1 MKSMK
6 IITSPGDT
14 QRLSNGLPIPGIG
27 YGTYLAPDDTSG
39 TRSILDALEAGYR
52 LIDTASVYGNEK
64 TVGRAVRESSIPRE
78 EIFITS
84 KVWNNERGYQK
95 TLNAF
100 AKTLADLQL
109 DYLDLYLI
117 HWPASSSR
125 FSNWEELNL
134 ETWRAITDL
143 HKSGRIRAIGV
154 SNFLPHHL
162 AALMG
167 TEVPPMVNQIEFH
180 PGQMQHETVKF
191 CRRNAIL
198 VEAWSPLG
206 SGRLLANPLLSSIA
220 AKYNKSVAQLCVR
233 WCLQHEVLPLP
244 KSVTPARIAEN
255 ADVFD
260 FSIAEDDMA
269 AIDNMTH
276 VGGSGLHP
284 DHVDF

>member
-1 MKSMK
+1 MKQLSD
-6 IITSPGDT
+6 SFV
-14 QRLSNGLPIPGIG
+14 LSNRCAIPCVGF
-27 YGTYLAPDDTSG
+27 GTWQTPDGETAVSAVKMA
-39 TRSILDALEAGYR
+39 IKKGYR
-52 LIDTASVYGNEK
+52 HIDAAAIYGNEIS
-64 TVGRAVRESSIPRE
+64 VGRGIRESGIERSAL
-78 EIFITS
+78 FVTS

-143 HKSGRIRAIGV
+143 HKSGKIRAIGV

-180 PGQMQHETVKF
+180 PGQMQHETVEF

-220 AKYNKSVAQLCVR
+220 AKNNKSVAQLCVR

>member
-1 MKSMK
+1 MKQLSD
-6 IITSPGDT
+6 SFV
-14 QRLSNGLPIPGIG
+14 LSNGYRIPCIG
-27 YGTYLAPDDTSG
+27 FGTWQTPNGG
-39 TRSILDALEAGYR
+39 TAVSAVKAAIKNGYR
-52 LIDTASVYGNEK
+52 HIDAAAVYANETSVGK
-64 TVGRAVRESSIPRE
+64 GISESGINRSDL
-78 EIFITS
+78 FVTS
-84 KVWNNERGYQK
+84 KVWNSERGYKK

-125 FSNWEELNL
+125 YSNWEELNL
-134 ETWRAITDL
+134 ETWRAMTDL
-143 HKSGRIRAIGV
+143 HKSGKIRAIGV

-162 AALMG
+162 AALMES
-167 TEVPPMVNQIEFH
+167 EVPPMVNQIEFH
-180 PGQMQHETVKF
+180 PGQMQHETVPF
-191 CRRNAIL
+191 CRKNSIL

-206 SGRLLANPLLSSIA
+206 SGRLLSSPLLASIA
-220 AKYNKSVAQLCVR
+220 AKYNKSVAQLCIR

-269 AIDNMTH
+269 AIDNMAN

>member
-1 MKSMK
+1 MKQLSD
-6 IITSPGDT
+6 SFV
-14 QRLSNGLPIPGIG
+14 LSNGYKIPCIG
-27 YGTYLAPDDTSG
+27 FGTWQTPDGETAISAVKA
-39 TRSILDALEAGYR
+39 ALKSGYR
-52 LIDTASVYGNEK
+52 HIDAAAVYGNEIS
-64 TVGRAVRESSIPRE
+64 VGQGILESGVDRSDL
-78 EIFITS
+78 FVTS
-84 KVWNNERGYQK
+84 KIWNSERGYKK

-125 FSNWEELNL
+125 YSDWEVLNL

-143 HKSGRIRAIGV
+143 HKLGKIRAIGV

-162 AALMG
+162 AALME

-180 PGQMQHETVKF
+180 PGQMQHETVQF
-191 CRRNAIL
+191 CRRNSIL

-220 AKYNKSVAQLCVR
+220 GKYDKSVAQLCIR

-244 KSVTPARIAEN
+244 KSVTPGRIAEN
-255 ADVFD
+255 AEVFD

-269 AIDNMTH
+269 AIDKMTN
-276 VGGSGLHP
+276 VGGAGLHP

>member
-1 MKSMK
+1 MKQLSD
-6 IITSPGDT
+6 SFV
-14 QRLSNGLPIPGIG
+14 LSNGYKIPCIG
-27 YGTYLAPDDTSG
+27 FGTWQTPDGETAISAVKA
-39 TRSILDALEAGYR
+39 ALKCGYR
-52 LIDTASVYGNEK
+52 HIDAAAVYGNEIS
-64 TVGRAVRESSIPRE
+64 VGQGIRESGINRSDL
-78 EIFITS
+78 FVTS
-84 KVWNNERGYQK
+84 KVWNSERGYKK

-125 FSNWEELNL
+125 HPDWDKLNL
-134 ETWRAITDL
+134 ETWRAMTDL
-143 HKSGRIRAIGV
+143 YESGKIRAIGV

-162 AALMG
+162 AALME

-180 PGQMQHETVKF
+180 PGQMQHETVTF
-191 CRRNAIL
+191 CRKNSIL

-220 AKYNKSVAQLCVR
+220 GKYDKSVAQLCIR

-244 KSVTPARIAEN
+244 KSVTPTRIAEN
-255 ADVFD
+255 AEVFD
-260 FSIAEDDMA
+260 FSIAEDDMT
-269 AIDNMTH
+269 AIDKMTS

-284 DHVDF
+284 DHVNF

>member
-1 MKSMK
+1 MK
-6 IITSPGDT
+6 
-14 QRLSNGLPIPGIG
+14 QLSDSFVLGNGYAIPCVGF
-27 YGTYLAPDDTSG
+27 GTWQTPDGETAVSAVKMA
-39 TRSILDALEAGYR
+39 IKKGYR
-52 LIDTASVYGNEK
+52 HIDAAAIYGNEIS
-64 TVGRAVRESSIPRE
+64 VGQGIRESGIERSAL
-78 EIFITS
+78 FVTS
-84 KVWNNERGYQK
+84 KVWNDERGYQK

-125 FSNWEELNL
+125 YSDWEEFNL
-134 ETWRAITDL
+134 ETWHAITDL
-143 HKSGRIRAIGV
+143 HKSGRIRAVGV

-162 AALMG
+162 AALME

-180 PGQMQHETVKF
+180 PGQMQHETVEF
-191 CRRNAIL
+191 CRKNSIL

-220 AKYNKSVAQLCVR
+220 AKYDKSVAQLCVR

-269 AIDNMTH
+269 AIDNMTN

>member
-1 MKSMK
+1 MKQLSD
-6 IITSPGDT
+6 SFV
-14 QRLSNGLPIPGIG
+14 LSNGYAIPCVGF
-27 YGTYLAPDDTSG
+27 GTWQTPDGETAVSAVKMA
-39 TRSILDALEAGYR
+39 IKKGYR
-52 LIDTASVYGNEK
+52 HIDAAAIYGNEIS
-64 TVGRAVRESSIPRE
+64 VGRGIRESGIERSAL
-78 EIFITS
+78 FVTS

-154 SNFLPHHL
+154 SNFLPYHL

>member
-1 MKSMK
+1 MK
-6 IITSPGDT
+6 
-14 QRLSNGLPIPGIG
+14 QLSDSFVLGNGYAIPCVGF
-27 YGTYLAPDDTSG
+27 GTWQTPDGETAVSAVKMA
-39 TRSILDALEAGYR
+39 IKKGYR
-52 LIDTASVYGNEK
+52 HIDAAAIYGNEIS
-64 TVGRAVRESSIPRE
+64 VGQGIRESGIERSAL
-78 EIFITS
+78 FVTS
-84 KVWNNERGYQK
+84 KVWNDERGYQK

-100 AKTLADLQL
+100 AITLADLQL

-125 FSNWEELNL
+125 YSNWEELNL

-143 HKSGRIRAIGV
+143 HRSGKIRAIGV

-167 TEVPPMVNQIEFH
+167 TEVRPMVNQIEFH
-180 PGQMQHETVKF
+180 PGQMQHETVEF
-191 CRRNAIL
+191 CRKNSIL

>member
-1 MKSMK
+1 MKQLSD
-6 IITSPGDT
+6 SFV
-14 QRLSNGLPIPGIG
+14 LSNGYAIPCVGF
-27 YGTYLAPDDTSG
+27 GTWQTPDGETAVSAVKMA
-39 TRSILDALEAGYR
+39 IKKGYR
-52 LIDTASVYGNEK
+52 HIDAAAIYGNEIS
-64 TVGRAVRESSIPRE
+64 VGRGIRESGIERSAL
-78 EIFITS
+78 FVTS